1 MMGLDQR
8 RVKVFFGLPTLGSIQ
23 IELRSFVRKT
33 SHPYGTRITT
43 PTEYITLAE
52 NYKGGH
58 QGFALIPPGE
68 YGGGTLL
75 LLAGVKPPR
84 EGVDVLRLTAFP

>member
-58 QGFALIPPGE
+58 QGFALIPLVSTVEAHFCCWQASNRPE
-68 YGGGTLL
+68 K
-75 LLAGVKPPR
+75 V
-84 EGVDVLRLTAFP
+84 